1 MARLPLLAGNPQD
14 PITAEV
20 FEVFEREG
28 RRPIDLYRALANAP
42 EMLRAYATLAQGLR
56 YEARSA
62 RSLRELVI
70 LRTAQVTGSAYEWA
84 HHRPM
89 ALAAGV
95 TERQLEELVRWETSD
110 AFDERERAAL
120 RLAEESHALAVTDE
134 TFNELRR
141 LLSVPEVLEL
151 VLTAAFYQLV
161 ARLIQSFDLEVES
174 DYRPELSL
182 WPPAR

>member
-1 MARLPLLAGNPQD
+1 VARFPLVAGDPED

-42 EMLRAYATLAQGLR
+42 EMLRAYARLAQGLR

-70 LRTAQVTGSAYEWA
+70 LRTAQLTGSAYEWA
-84 HHRPM
+84 HHRQM

-95 TERQLEELVRWETSD
+95 TERQLEELAHWETSD

-120 RLAEESHALAVTDE
+120 RLAQESHALAVTDE
-134 TFNELRR
+134 TFAELGRQ
-141 LLSVPEVLEL
+141 LSLPEVLEL

-161 ARLIQSFDLEVES
+161 ARLIQSFGLEIES
-174 DYRPELSL
+174 DYLPQLNP
-182 WPPAR
+182 WPPAP